1 MAHKII
7 WRPSARAD
15 LLALYNW
22 IAEQAGTEIA
32 FSYTSRIE
40 ALTRKLASFP
50 ERGNPRD
57 DLHPGVRTI
66 GYRRRTVI
74 AYRMVGGEV
83 EILHVA
89 HGGRDLGGVFDEAD

>member
-1 MAHKII
+1 MPHKIV

-22 IAEQAGTEIA
+22 IAERAGTEIA

-40 ALTRKLASFP
+40 ALTGKLALFP
-50 ERGNPRD
+50 ERGSPRD

-66 GYRRRTVI
+66 GYHRRTVI
-74 AYRMVGGEV
+74 AYRVVGDEV

-89 HGGRDLGGVFDEAD
+89 HGGRDLSGVFDEVD